1 MWLGPATTVC
11 RLLKGADNTPSALA
25 KYSQVCSVV
34 RSVAQHTLL
43 GGAPPRRVVPRCMLV
58 LRARCRQGLEVDIAH
73 VHDPS
78 GPHTERERDRER
90 EITILWPANK
100 SDHICQK
107 T

>member
-34 RSVAQHTLL
+34 RSVAQYTLS
-43 GGAPPRRVVPRCMLV
+43 GDAPPRRVVPRCMLV
-58 LRARCRQGLEVDIAH
+58 LRARCGQGLVVDIAH

-78 GPHTERERDRER
+78 SSKREREGER